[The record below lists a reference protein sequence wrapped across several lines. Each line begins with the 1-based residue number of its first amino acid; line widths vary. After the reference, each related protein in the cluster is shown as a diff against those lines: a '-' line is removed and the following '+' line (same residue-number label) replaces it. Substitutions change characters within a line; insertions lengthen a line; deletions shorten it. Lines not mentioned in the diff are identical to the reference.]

1 MADGKAAGDNQL
13 VKDCN
18 ARIKVLKSKYNDL
31 TESVGLQKA
40 PERMARLYK
49 DLTRRKVNDIIPVK
63 LPDGT
68 MSQLTKFTEIKDIE
82 VFAGEGAKEEL
93 RVRDFLAM
101 NYGGSAEKWQHTKGR
116 GFVDTPEGSK
126 RAMLHWFEEETVG
139 IKEMFVKG
147 WSKK

>member
-1 MADGKAAGDNQL
+1 M
-13 VKDCN
+13 
-18 ARIKVLKSKYNDL
+18 LKSKYNDL

-40 PERMARLYK
+40 PERMATLYK

-63 LPDGT
+63 LPNGL
-68 MSQLTKFTEIKDIE
+68 MSQLTKLTEIKDIE
-82 VFAGEGAKEEL
+82 VFAGKGAKEEL

-116 GFVDTPEGSK
+116 GIIGGEHNK
-126 RAMLHWFEEETVG
+126 KAMLHWFQEETVG
-139 IKEMFVKG
+139 IREIKLKG